1 MKLVSVILINFNGVE
16 DLEACLRSL
25 FLQDYEQIELCLIDN
40 RSMDGSPEA
49 LREFAYDSESRR
61 RFWGD
66 SPLLILNEQNV
77 GFSLALNQG
86 IKASAGEVIV
96 PLNPDVV
103 LERGFI
109 SSIVAPLAEP
119 DVGSVT
125 GKLLRFPPGG
135 KDNVVDSVGHQIF
148 RNRLAKDRGEG
159 EPGATSF
166 LERETIFGTCGA
178 AAAYS
183 RRMLDDVAV
192 DGEYFDEDFFAFWE
206 DLDLDWRANLR
217 GWRCIYEPAA
227 IAYHRRGGTGYRKTL
242 LVEYHNYKN
251 RYLMI
256 IKNDSVLY
264 LLRNLPGILVTEV
277 LKGGALLLRCPRALL
292 SLLEVARLMPSMLR
306 KRREIQSRRIVPA
319 REIEEMLDPFS
330 YRDWMKRH
338 FIHRGEMI
346 AGAGRERP

>member
-16 DLEACLRSL
+16 DLEACLRAL
-25 FLQDYEQIELCLIDN
+25 FLQDYERIELFMIDN
-40 RSMDGSPEA
+40 GSVDGSPEA
-49 LREFAYDSESRR
+49 LRAFALDLENQR
-61 RFWGD
+61 RFCGD
-66 SPLLILNEQNV
+66 SPFLVLNDGNV
-77 GFSLALNQG
+77 GFSPALNQG
-86 IKASAGEVIV
+86 VRASAGEVIV

-103 LERGFI
+103 LDSGFI
-109 SSIVAPLAEP
+109 SALVAPLAEP

-148 RNRLAKDRGEG
+148 SNRLAKDRGEG
-159 EPGATSF
+159 APGSTSF
-166 LERETIFGTCGA
+166 LERETVFGTCGA

-217 GWRCIYEPAA
+217 GWRCIYTPEAV
-227 IAYHRRGGTGYRKTL
+227 AYHRRGGTGYRKTL

-251 RYLMI
+251 RYLML
-256 IKNDSVLY
+256 IKNDSVRY

-277 LKGGALLLRCPRALL
+277 LKGGALLVRCPRALL
-292 SLLEVARLMPSMLR
+292 SLGEVVRLMPSMLR
-306 KRREIQSRRIVPA
+306 KRREIQARRTVPA
-319 REIEEMLDPFS
+319 REIEGMLDPFS
-330 YRDWMKRH
+330 YSDWVKRH
-338 FIHRGEMI
+338 LFNRGEMI
-346 AGAGRERP
+346 ASGERERP